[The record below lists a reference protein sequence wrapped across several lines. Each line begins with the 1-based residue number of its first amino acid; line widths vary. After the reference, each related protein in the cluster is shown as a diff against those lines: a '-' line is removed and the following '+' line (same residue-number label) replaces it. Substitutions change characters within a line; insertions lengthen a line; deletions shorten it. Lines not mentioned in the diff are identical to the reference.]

1 MFLTA
6 FNELT
11 VSALLW
17 SSGTETLGVVIF
29 NLDDS
34 GETGMASALAMTIV
48 FVVIVLIS
56 LIQLFSRR
64 FPKGV
69 VPWQT

>member
-1 MFLTA
+1 
-6 FNELT
+6 
-11 VSALLW
+11 
-17 SSGTETLGVVIF
+17 VVIF

-34 GETGMASALAMTIV
+34 GETAMASALAMTIV
-48 FVVIVLIS
+48 LVVMALMVLV
-56 LIQLFSRR
+56 QLMSRR